1 MTLPA
6 MTGGPAMMVG
16 PGMTMPPPTWVS
28 AVVLLAAFL
37 LWLGALKL
45 LQHFENE
52 LVGDFRHQ
60 RSYASSI
67 S

>member
-1 MTLPA
+1 
-6 MTGGPAMMVG
+6 MMVG

-45 LQHFENE
+45 LQHF
-52 LVGDFRHQ
+52 
-60 RSYASSI
+60 RSPHPEHLRKLLHTGSGLLTLTFP
-67 S
+67 